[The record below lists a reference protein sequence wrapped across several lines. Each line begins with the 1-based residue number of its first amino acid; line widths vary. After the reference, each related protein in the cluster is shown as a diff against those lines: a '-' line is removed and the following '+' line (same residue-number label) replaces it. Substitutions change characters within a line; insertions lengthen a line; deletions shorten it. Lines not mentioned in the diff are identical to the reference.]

1 MERHPLQN
9 RWTFWFTKR
18 SAAAAA
24 TAPGQP
30 RTQQVQQ
37 QVRPL
42 LPLHSITAG
51 SGAACAYQMLAVSVV
66 CVGLLRVGCTGV

>member
-51 SGAACAYQMLAVSVV
+51 SGEACA
-66 CVGLLRVGCTGV
+66 